1 MGMAGV
7 RQASHRWEEQEWWG
21 GIVCVHCSTGLQ
33 GPLRGRGAWRA
44 DPPPPPD
51 APAEQ
56 LILGKFTRGK
66 LCSWEMLE
74 GVLSAAR
81 GF

>member
-1 MGMAGV
+1 MGRDCV
-7 RQASHRWEEQEWWG
+7 R
-21 GIVCVHCSTGLQ
+21 
-33 GPLRGRGAWRA
+33 PLFHWSPGATEREGCLEGR
-44 DPPPPPD
+44 PPPPPD